1 MFYFVEYL
9 RAMRALRI
17 VGIILGIL
25 LLIGIIFRL
34 SFVHGTS
41 PEAYVTTLQ
50 SSPTAHVSQQTLP
63 DGSTRIT
70 IDDPAK
76 HTHAVIVRSG
86 KTVSMDVTE
95 PSGSARQYHDTVSF
109 GNTNMNENAHN
120 GVSHVV
126 MTYKPGADFTWGGL
140 FQVSILLGVIVASM
154 LAGPLA
160 KENDGHLE
168 LAWTKPVSRERYAVA
183 AIAID
188 IVTMIVSQLG
198 LIAVVLLGTAM
209 WVLPSIT
216 LGRNAPEL
224 ILSSLLAPIAW
235 YACLTCFS
243 ASLRR
248 GPGMVIGLGWFAAL
262 VIPAVLL
269 ATEHTYNP
277 VGIGVHAIFT
287 ALAYID
293 PIVYIPSMSPHSA
306 HSQLFESLGAA
317 IAALAAL
324 SIAYIAVAVLQW
336 RRVEA

>member
-9 RAMRALRI
+9 RAMRAIRI

-34 SFVHGTS
+34 SFLNGTS

-50 SSPTAHVSQQTLP
+50 SSPTAHVSQQTLA

-76 HTHAVIVRSG
+76 HTHAVILRSG
-86 KTVSMDVTE
+86 KTVRMDVTE
-95 PSGSARQYHDTVSF
+95 PSTSARQYHDTVSF
-109 GNTNMNENAHN
+109 GSTSMNEDAHK
-120 GVSHVV
+120 GVSHVT
-126 MTYKPGADFTWGGL
+126 MMYKPGADFTWGGL
-140 FQVSILLGVIVASM
+140 FQISILIGVIVASI

-168 LAWTKPVSRERYAVA
+168 LAWTKPVSRERYALA
-183 AIAID
+183 AIGTDIAAI
-188 IVTMIVSQLG
+188 VVSQLG

-209 WVLPSIT
+209 WVMPAIT
-216 LGRNAPEL
+216 AGRNAAEL
-224 ILSSLLAPIAW
+224 ILFSLLAPVAW

-248 GPGMVIGLGWFAAL
+248 GVGMVLGLGWFLAL
-262 VIPAVLL
+262 VIPGVYA
-269 ATEHTYNP
+269 ATSHTYNP
-277 VGIGVHAIFT
+277 VGIGVHAIFM

-293 PIVYIPSMSPHSA
+293 PIAYVPSMSPHGA
-306 HSQLFESLGAA
+306 HENMFASMSVSLASVALLA
-317 IAALAAL
+317 IAYLAF
-324 SIAYIAVAVLQW
+324 AVLQW